1 MKLYNLHVPTLAL
14 AESIALAQPRAQAQ
28 LARKGREV
36 RTVRVARSAP
46 SPVLRNSG
54 SSTSSMYLDTPCRGC
69 SYSYTQASYQPKLL
83 QKCENVRARKGTE
96 VNIFAQGTFRLLV
109 LVAEPWLSC
118 IILLSSVEMNL
129 LSTSR

>member
-1 MKLYNLHVPTLAL
+1 M
-14 AESIALAQPRAQAQ
+14 
-28 LARKGREV
+28 
-36 RTVRVARSAP
+36 RVARSAP

>member
-1 MKLYNLHVPTLAL
+1 M
-14 AESIALAQPRAQAQ
+14 
-28 LARKGREV
+28 
-36 RTVRVARSAP
+36 
-46 SPVLRNSG
+46 
-54 SSTSSMYLDTPCRGC
+54 
-69 SYSYTQASYQPKLL
+69 
-83 QKCENVRARKGTE
+83 GTE

>member
-1 MKLYNLHVPTLAL
+1 M
-14 AESIALAQPRAQAQ
+14 
-28 LARKGREV
+28 
-36 RTVRVARSAP
+36 RVARSAP

-69 SYSYTQASYQPKLL
+69 RYTQASYQPKLL

-129 LSTSR
+129 LSTFR